1 MLEGIFWE
9 IYTYNEFRLSLRH
22 LKLTMLT
29 PENYTR
35 VLSDLTRLRILMLLL
50 QGNELCVCQLTDALQ
65 MVQPKISRHLAVL
78 RENNILQ
85 DRKKGLWVF
94 YRFHSDFPAWAH
106 KTLVS
111 LSEGCTAP
119 GPYQHDQQRLNNSK
133 SFDETSG
140 CL

>member
-1 MLEGIFWE
+1 
-9 IYTYNEFRLSLRH
+9 
-22 LKLTMLT
+22 MLT

-85 DRKKGLWVF
+85 DRKNGLWVF
-94 YRFHSDFPAWAH
+94 YRLHPDFPAWAY

-111 LSEGCTAP
+111 LSEGCTALE
-119 GPYQHDQQRLNNSK
+119 PYQNDLQRLNNSK
-133 SFDETSG
+133 LPGESSS